1 MASLTGD
8 RGLWFHLRDQNSFT
22 TNLEFSQS
30 LSIRS
35 NTFNIYTNIVDEGN
49 GGGGS
54 RHVLWQILFTDYI
67 QLTWNKFCWS
77 HFTRHKKLKSTT
89 LLFPQVFMDVPNKL
103 KMSVLLATTS
113 KKTATHVVKKTILKM
128 LMIEVNYITKNVK
141 IILTGIF
148 C

>member
-49 GGGGS
+49 GGGGLSS
-54 RHVLWQILFTDYI
+54 RFMTNTFYRLHTAHMKYILLI
-67 QLTWNKFCWS
+67 
-77 HFTRHKKLKSTT
+77 T
-89 LLFPQVFMDVPNKL
+89 LH
-103 KMSVLLATTS
+103 TS
-113 KKTATHVVKKTILKM
+113 QETQK
-128 LMIEVNYITKNVK
+128 Y
-141 IILTGIF
+141 
-148 C
+148 